1 MLLSPVITA
10 LESYFLSRSLFASNQ
25 RWWGLHNNVTSK
37 LTVKRRASV
46 MFHRNNKQPLMNSRF
61 VTCKV
66 PSLTVAPGFVQLT
79 FFCNRNTKLGKY
91 VWLTWM
97 LFQLWNKWNIFHAFC
112 PRRQNA
118 WNKTK
123 WWGHFSSDA
132 ASFWNNKEK
141 ENVVFSQMKCT
152 CTSETKHSAWKD
164 LHRAE
169 KKLFRIFSYRRKRES
184 QSWLSQSAI

>member
-66 PSLTVAPGFVQLT
+66 PSLTLAPGFVQLT
-79 FFCNRNTKLGKY
+79 LFCNRNTKLGVY
-91 VWLTWM
+91 VWLTWI
-97 LFQLWNKWNIFHAFC
+97 LFQLWNKWNIFHAFG

-123 WWGHFSSDA
+123 WWRHFSSDA
-132 ASFWNNKEK
+132 ASFWNNKDKSGRSLFTNEMHLHK
-141 ENVVFSQMKCT
+141 RDKALCMKRFT
-152 CTSETKHSAWKD
+152 G
-164 LHRAE
+164 AE
-169 KKLFRIFSYRRKRES
+169 KKLFRIF
-184 QSWLSQSAI
+184 